1 MAIPNAIASSN
12 KNAVVPICRGPAQTW
27 QPLQLWPKAKVEPDQ
42 PVAAGG
48 RTASRGTLKWL
59 IAGHPRLIAGHPQHI
74 TAHMGQKLKP
84 TGTVVSGVL

>member
-59 IAGHPRLIAGHPQHI
+59 IAGHPQHI
-74 TAHMGQKLKP
+74 TAHMGQKLKS